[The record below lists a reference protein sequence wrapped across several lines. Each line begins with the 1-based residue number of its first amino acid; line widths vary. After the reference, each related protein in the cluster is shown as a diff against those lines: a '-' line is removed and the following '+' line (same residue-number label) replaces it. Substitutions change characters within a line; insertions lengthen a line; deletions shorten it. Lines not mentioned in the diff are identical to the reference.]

1 MPMSNSGLRFPLIKL
16 PQKIDYCLYLIKEE
30 LKSRRFFEGLHK
42 VGVDDIYFQPHLDK
56 LILKSVGLDD
66 GTDET
71 SEFYF
76 KVMER
81 RSKKV
86 LADNDSIVTQALKV
100 YMELIAEKRRRKQ
113 ITKEKN

>member
-1 MPMSNSGLRFPLIKL
+1 MSNSGSQFPLIKL

-76 KVMER
+76 KIMER
-81 RSKKV
+81 RSK
-86 LADNDSIVTQALKV
+86 
-100 YMELIAEKRRRKQ
+100 
-113 ITKEKN
+113 